1 MTTTLEKIRKDLKT
15 LRFYYLNQ
23 AECDRLFRFIP
34 HDVTN
39 LVKTYSDMIRTAP
52 LDLYLL
58 YCELYV
64 NGSTQEAAAEQFD
77 FSTEYVRKRNK
88 ALLEYFQSKFEE
100 ENRRNVV

>member
-1 MTTTLEKIRKDLKT
+1 MR
-15 LRFYYLNQ
+15 Q
-23 AECDRLFRFIP
+23 AFRFIP